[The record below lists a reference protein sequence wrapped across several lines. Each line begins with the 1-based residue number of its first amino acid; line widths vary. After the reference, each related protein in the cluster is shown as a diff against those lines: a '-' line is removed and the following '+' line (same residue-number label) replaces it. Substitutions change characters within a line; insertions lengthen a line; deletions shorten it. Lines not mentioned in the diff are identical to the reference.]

1 MRRTAV
7 ALLASLG
14 LHATLLAAAVRL
26 PPVLASAPNIY
37 LMPITL
43 EEVKELPLG
52 PPAADKARA
61 QAHRAFKARRAVQPN
76 AGNSVGG
83 MQAVAPEAR
92 APAAAAEPAAALT
105 AAYGAGTRRRGDVR
119 AYGPE
124 GSRLVA
130 ILRLDRLRASPDAR
144 AYDAAIEDVLRL
156 VPDRQRL
163 LDATELDLYRD
174 FDALLIATPNPFD
187 DTATFLAARHRLE
200 DKALRAALDRGAKAG
215 GRAIEWRQELGRYVG
230 ERKIPGVGVAPERD
244 KRLFLLPAPGLV
256 VITPPAY
263 VKLLLGGTTIADSG
277 LVAPDSVAGGRR
289 DSNWTGLV
297 SRIDAEAGAIPE
309 DAVFV
314 LTATNLLRSSGGTVA
329 PGTRG
334 EIHDALPTLRGSAMP
349 KVISLMIGTMSTP
362 FLEIGAEFDDEH
374 EARTWEAEWP
384 AWKQNLLGNPLVLLA
399 GMDPLVSRAELQRDE
414 RTIVLRTTATS
425 EEIWR
430 LLRMIANFAPAAAHT
445 DRAPDR
451 RTRLQS
457 AEPDVFI
464 PPIETPTSP

>member
-1 MRRTAV
+1 MRRTAF

-14 LHATLLAAAVRL
+14 LHATLLAWAVRL
-26 PPVLASAPNIY
+26 PSALAAAPPNIY
-37 LMPITL
+37 LVPFTL

-52 PPAADKARA
+52 PPPTAHKARA
-61 QAHRAFKARRAVQPN
+61 QAHRGFNAQRVVQRN

-83 MQAVAPEAR
+83 MQAVARDAQ

-105 AAYGAGTRRRGDVR
+105 AADGAGTKRRGDVR
-119 AYGPE
+119 ASGPE

-144 AYDAAIEDVLRL
+144 AYIAVVDDVLRL

-187 DTATFLAARHRLE
+187 DTVTFLAARHRLE
-200 DKALRAALDRGAKAG
+200 DEAVRAALDRGAKAG

-230 ERKIPGVGVAPERD
+230 VRKSPGVGVAPERD
-244 KRLFLLPAPGLV
+244 KRLFLLPAPGV
-256 VITPPAY
+256 VVMTPPAY
-263 VKLLLGGTTIADSG
+263 AKLLLDGTTVPDSG
-277 LVAPDSVAGGRR
+277 VVAPDSVAGGRR
-289 DSNWTGLV
+289 DSKWTGFV
-297 SRIDAEAGAIPE
+297 TRIDAEAGAIPE

-314 LTATNLLRSSGGTVA
+314 LTATNLLRSSSGTVV

-334 EIHDALPTLRGSAMP
+334 EIDDALRTPRGSAMP
-349 KVISLMIGTMSTP
+349 NVISIMIGTMSTP

-399 GMDPLVSRAELQRDE
+399 GLDPLVSRAKLQRDG
-414 RTIVLRTTATS
+414 RTVVLRTTARS

-430 LLRMIANFAPAAAHT
+430 LLRMIASFAPSGG
-445 DRAPDR
+445 APGAR
-451 RTRLQS
+451 
-457 AEPDVFI
+457 P
-464 PPIETPTSP
+464 